1 MNDVN
6 RKINLIDLTT
16 DDNKRISETRK
27 MRRKTVKFNKTDV
40 RYWESRVA
48 FHMPASRSYSVQI
61 QHAGE
66 RRWLGLATAN
76 KKDAAALAL
85 KLYLEM
91 RVNGWGVVMSRRRG
105 DPAVKKVNVTIGE
118 YIEAVAAKSLFSPK
132 TLQSYAAA
140 LRKIT
145 GDITGEAKREKRDAI
160 KLRTLTPEKIEGW
173 RIEFIRKKATDPLR
187 EKSARISAGSFL
199 LRARAMFATET
210 VARVRDL
217 VELPEPLPF
226 SGIKVETVRVPRYRS
241 TFDLAE
247 LLESA
252 REELATARPEEYK
265 IFLLGALAGLRRN
278 EIDVLPWTAF
288 RWKEGVIRIETTEF
302 YRPKSHNSEGD
313 VRVDPELM
321 EVFRGFYARR
331 KNDFVIES
339 DSLPPPFDAPYG
351 VYRCQDHMRT
361 LLGWLRS
368 KGVVSKTPLHTLRK
382 QFGSEIHA
390 RYGLLAASEQL
401 RHGGIAVT
409 ARHYV
414 ENRSFSV
421 LGFGHLLK
429 GERTIVPMDG
439 EAARSTA

>member
-1 MNDVN
+1 
-6 RKINLIDLTT
+6 
-16 DDNKRISETRK
+16 

-76 KKDAAALAL
+76 RKDAAALAL
-85 KLYLEM
+85 KLYLDV
-91 RVNGWGVVMSRRRG
+91 RANGWEVAMSRRRG

-118 YIEAVAAKSLFSPK
+118 YIEAAASRSLFSPK
-132 TLQSYAAA
+132 TLESYAQA

-145 GDITGEAKREKRDAI
+145 GDIVGETKREKRDAI
-160 KLRTLTPEKIEGW
+160 KLRTLTPEKIEAW
-173 RIEFIRKKATDPLR
+173 RIKFIRKKATDPLK

-199 LRARAMFATET
+199 LRARALFSTEM
-210 VARVRDL
+210 VARRVRDL
-217 VELPEPLPF
+217 VELPKPMPF

-241 TFDLAE
+241 SFDLAE

-252 REELATARPEEYK
+252 REELAFQHPEQYK

-288 RWKEGVIRIETTEF
+288 RWSEGVIRIETTKF

-313 VRVDPELM
+313 VLVDPELM
-321 EVFRGFYARR
+321 EFFRGYHARR
-331 KNDFVIES
+331 QSDFVVES
-339 DSLPPPFDAPYG
+339 DSPPLPFDAPYG

-414 ENRSFSV
+414 ENRSRSV

-429 GERTIVPMDG
+429 GERTIIPMDG
-439 EAARSTA
+439 EAVPSTA

>member
-1 MNDVN
+1 M
-6 RKINLIDLTT
+6 
-16 DDNKRISETRK
+16 
-27 MRRKTVKFNKTDV
+27 
-40 RYWESRVA
+40 
-48 FHMPASRSYSVQI
+48 
-61 QHAGE
+61 
-66 RRWLGLATAN
+66 
-76 KKDAAALAL
+76 L
-85 KLYLEM
+85 K
-91 RVNGWGVVMSRRRG
+91 
-105 DPAVKKVNVTIGE
+105 
-118 YIEAVAAKSLFSPK
+118 
-132 TLQSYAAA
+132 
-140 LRKIT
+140 
-145 GDITGEAKREKRDAI
+145 
-160 KLRTLTPEKIEGW
+160 
-173 RIEFIRKKATDPLR
+173 

-199 LRARAMFATET
+199 LRARALFSAET

-217 VELPEPLPF
+217 VELPKPMPF

-252 REELATARPEEYK
+252 REELAFQHPEQYK

-288 RWKEGVIRIETTEF
+288 RWSEGVIRIETTKF

-313 VRVDPELM
+313 VLVDPELM
-321 EVFRGFYARR
+321 EVFRGYHARR
-331 KNDFVIES
+331 QSDFVIES
-339 DSLPPPFDAPYG
+339 DSPPLPFDAPYG

-414 ENRSFSV
+414 ENRSRSV

-429 GERTIVPMDG
+429 GERTIIPMDG
-439 EAARSTA
+439 EAALLRHDGKIPATKSSMRHLDVSGCRKQRASKATFANGRT